1 MDKYVL
7 LRRSFRW
14 VTTWLCGPRNN
25 TGSAMAGIQCGLIT
39 INGTLL
45 SYRLEDLG
53 TRQQPVD

>member
-1 MDKYVL
+1 
-7 LRRSFRW
+7 
-14 VTTWLCGPRNN
+14 
-25 TGSAMAGIQCGLIT
+25 MAGIQCGLIT